1 MKVNVREFVKLEEVI
16 QAWKNAEIRRERS
29 GGSRCA
35 ICHKRI
41 RPGTKVIVTEDAR
54 LVQLYGGRL
63 YPIEAHQRC
72 YQRLMKH
79 GLGIEN
85 NGNKFTSRSLFRKY
99 VLCPR
104 CSLWMPKILALD
116 YRCPYCGYSIRTL
129 PRVKKGMKLAYIEP
143 DVKVNHVKRIIRA
156 QLTLDDYIAGRLAIL
171 KRRERIEVYKVE

>member
-1 MKVNVREFVKLEEVI
+1 MNIAEFIKLEEVI
-16 QAWKNAEIRRERS
+16 QAWRAAKVRR
-29 GGSRCA
+29 
-35 ICHKRI
+35 
-41 RPGTKVIVTEDAR
+41 GTEVIVTEDVK

-72 YQRLMKH
+72 YQKLIH
-79 GLGIEN
+79 GSVDEN
-85 NGNKFTSRSLFRKY
+85 DGNNFTSRSLFRKY

-104 CSLWMPKILALD
+104 CSTWMPKILAID
-116 YRCPYCGYSIRTL
+116 YRCPYCGTSIRTL
-129 PRVKKGMKLAYIEP
+129 PRVKKNMKLTYIEP